1 MRIMQ
6 DRYNAAKQEQLAQ
19 SEKFLEK
26 QIEEFRLRSNL
37 NGLVNKSEKLVGFPG
52 CTCRCDAC

>member
-1 MRIMQ
+1 MQ

-37 NGLVNKSEKLVGFPG
+37 NGLVNKSEKLVGFLG